1 MSIES
6 GRPKPDD
13 GVMPPAYSALLS
25 EEERAAWNALP
36 LQARNERIQQAG
48 GEQGTQYVQIAME
61 ILLGVE
67 GLMIITTQLNRALK

>member
-1 MSIES
+1 
-6 GRPKPDD
+6 
-13 GVMPPAYSALLS
+13 MPPAYSALLS

-36 LQARNERIQQAG
+36 LQARKERIQQAG
-48 GEQGTQYVQIAME
+48 GEQGTPYVQIAME